1 MAIDDGASP
10 PASPERAFL
19 ATEYASA
26 AILLAATVVA
36 VLWANSPWSGSYERF
51 WGTEVALRF
60 GDDQLA
66 LDLREWV
73 NDGLMALFFF
83 VVGLEIRRE
92 LDMGELRER
101 RRGGPPGPAA
111 VRGMG
116 VGGAWSRVRTF
127 LLTLVIVDD
136 IGALLVIA
144 LAYTGDVSL
153 EALAVAVGL
162 YGVVLGLRAAGV
174 RHGVPYFLAGS
185 AMWLATLAAG
195 VHAKTA
201 RVSVR
206 VLA

>member
-10 PASPERAFL
+10 PASSVRAFL

-101 RRGGPPGPAA
+101 RRVATPVLAA
-111 VRGMG
+111 VGGMAVPALIYLAVNAGTSSARGWGIAMG
-116 VGGAWSRVRTF
+116 TDTAFAIGILTLVGGAAPRVRSF

-136 IGALLVIA
+136 IVALAVIA
-144 LAYTGDVSL
+144 LAYTDDL
-153 EALAVAVGL
+153 
-162 YGVVLGLRAAGV
+162 
-174 RHGVPYFLAGS
+174 
-185 AMWLATLAAG
+185 
-195 VHAKTA
+195 
-201 RVSVR
+201 
-206 VLA
+206 